1 MKILE
6 NIEII
11 VNKLGY
17 TMREF
22 INESIV
28 LVQNFFQI
36 KLIDFNKK
44 QYPLSLVFVKFNQIL
59 DFLF

>member
-1 MKILE
+1 MKVLE
-6 NIEII
+6 NIEMI

-59 DFLF
+59 DCLF

>member
-1 MKILE
+1 LKVLE
-6 NIEII
+6 NIEMI

>member
-1 MKILE
+1 MKVLE
-6 NIEII
+6 NIEMI